1 MASVSVSSLIL
12 FIAAIGIAAGVSG
25 TMVSS
30 VDEISESID
39 RESVDVAAQID
50 ADVRI
55 ISDAGSDAIY
65 DPSTEQITIL
75 VKNTGS
81 RPLEANPRSID
92 VLVDGEYVAVFDAEV
107 HGAESWQPGRVAE
120 LTIDRTLEGGEHRAV
135 VVAHGNRATIEFHV

>member
-1 MASVSVSSLIL
+1 MASVSISSLIL

-30 VDEISESID
+30 VDEISGSID

-55 ISDAGSDAIY
+55 ISDAGSGAIY
-65 DPSTEQITIL
+65 DADAEEITVL

-81 RPLEANPRSID
+81 RPLEADPRSLD
-92 VLVDGEYVAVFDAEV
+92 VLVDGEYVAAFDATV

-120 LTIDRTLEGGEHRAV
+120 LTIDRSLEGGEHRVV
-135 VVAHGNRATIEFHV
+135 VVAHGNHATIEFHV